1 MRPVREQLPR
11 NEEEGMV
18 FEVLDG
24 GPQSTIQDVG
34 RPGYLATGMPP
45 SGAADRFALGVG
57 NLLVG
62 NDPGERYLV
71 GRRPGSA
78 GLEVLLSGLK
88 LRVLAETV
96 IAITGADLTAM
107 LDDSP
112 LPMWQTV
119 RVRPGNTV
127 AFRRPR
133 AGARAYVAMAGGID
147 VPVFAG
153 SRATNV
159 RAFVG
164 GIDGRAIKKGDVI
177 TTLAPRRALGHL
189 EGRRL
194 RDSLVPRFDGRWRV
208 RVVLGPQDDLFLEES
223 IGTFL
228 TYDWR
233 LSPTSDRMGCRFV
246 GPKLEFKPRPAY
258 LVEQAG
264 ADPSNIVDDTIPVG
278 GIQVPSGLEPIVLHV
293 DGPSLGG
300 YAKIATVISADLGQV
315 GQMRPGEIANFEAVS
330 TNEAVEALRKL
341 EDSISEASLVRS

>member
-1 MRPVREQLPR
+1 
-11 NEEEGMV
+11 MV

-71 GRRPGSA
+71 GRRPRSA

-88 LRVLAETV
+88 LRALAETV

-112 LPMWQTV
+112 LPMWRTV

-189 EGRRL
+189 EGWRL

-223 IGTFL
+223 LGTFL

-246 GPKLEFKPRPAY
+246 GPKLEFKPRPTY

>member
-1 MRPVREQLPR
+1 MSIRSERAATGSRTTWTNSPSTTATGSHKRPGRCEASPR
-11 NEEEGMV
+11 VAAAGIECMV

-119 RVRPGNTV
+119 RVRPGHTV

-133 AGARAYVAMAGGID
+133 AGARAYVAVAGGINA
-147 VPVFAG
+147 PGFAC

-159 RAFVG
+159 RAFLP
-164 GIDGRAIKKGDVI
+164 GIYRRPITKGDAI
-177 TTLAPRRALGHL
+177 TTPGP
-189 EGRRL
+189 GRYL
-194 RDSLVPRFDGRWRV
+194 
-208 RVVLGPQDDLFLEES
+208 
-223 IGTFL
+223 
-228 TYDWR
+228 
-233 LSPTSDRMGCRFV
+233 
-246 GPKLEFKPRPAY
+246 RPA
-258 LVEQAG
+258 
-264 ADPSNIVDDTIPVG
+264 
-278 GIQVPSGLEPIVLHV
+278 
-293 DGPSLGG
+293 
-300 YAKIATVISADLGQV
+300 
-315 GQMRPGEIANFEAVS
+315 
-330 TNEAVEALRKL
+330 
-341 EDSISEASLVRS
+341 